1 MCHSKKE
8 HLKEMMK
15 DLIGARIGGEKE
27 KLPRGDLRRT
37 RSSFFCSFMWADSYL
52 IMSHTKM
59 HLEQM
64 MKELIDEAGS

>member
-27 KLPRGDLRRT
+27 KLERGDLRRT

-52 IMSHTKM
+52 TMSAHENA
-59 HLEQM
+59 LGAD
-64 MKELIDEAGS
+64 DEGADRRGR